1 MIPAFSA
8 AGVIPP
14 FVGDPA
20 SLGPRSPYA
29 VSVRDVVERF
39 ATSPNRWD
47 ILRGWLG
54 HRAAVHSLGL
64 VDGFQW
70 LDGSF
75 CERLI
80 HREPNDV
87 DLVTFLVKPPG
98 VDLRALIAAN
108 RKIFSSRL
116 TRMQYLCDAYFVEL
130 HDGKFAEPAVVSYW
144 YSLFSHRRDDL
155 TWKGI
160 LQVPLAPTNDADA
173 LNALT
178 LATTTLP
185 IPVAP

>member
-39 ATSPNRWD
+39 ATSPKRCD
-47 ILRGWLG
+47 ILRGWLS

-75 CERLI
+75 CERLL

-98 VDLRALIAAN
+98 VDLRTLIAAN
-108 RKIFSSRL
+108 RKIFSSRV

-130 HDGKFAEPAVVSYW
+130 HGGSSRNPPS
-144 YSLFSHRRDDL
+144 
-155 TWKGI
+155 
-160 LQVPLAPTNDADA
+160 
-173 LNALT
+173 
-178 LATTTLP
+178 
-185 IPVAP
+185 

>member
-14 FVGDPA
+14 FVGEPA

-29 VSVRDVVERF
+29 VGVRDVVERF
-39 ATSPNRWD
+39 ATSTKRCD

-64 VDGFQW
+64 TDGFQW

-80 HREPNDV
+80 QREPNDV
-87 DLVTFLVKPPG
+87 DLVTFFAKPPG

-108 RKIFSSRL
+108 RAIFRRGSRGLSTSATPTSYSFTTGSSRN
-116 TRMQYLCDAYFVEL
+116 
-130 HDGKFAEPAVVSYW
+130 PAS
-144 YSLFSHRRDDL
+144 
-155 TWKGI
+155 
-160 LQVPLAPTNDADA
+160 
-173 LNALT
+173 
-178 LATTTLP
+178 
-185 IPVAP
+185 

>member
-8 AGVIPP
+8 ANVIPP

-20 SLGPRSPYA
+20 ALGPRSPYT
-29 VSVRDVVERF
+29 VGVRDVVERF
-39 ATSPNRWD
+39 ATSPKRCE
-47 ILRGWLG
+47 ILRGWLS
-54 HRAAVHSLGL
+54 HRSAVHSLGL

-75 CERLI
+75 CERLP

-87 DLVTFLVKPPG
+87 DLVTFFVRPPG
-98 VDLRALIAAN
+98 ADLRSLIAAN
-108 RKIFSSRL
+108 RAIFVSRL
-116 TRMQYLCDAYFVEL
+116 TKKRYLCDAYFVEL
-130 HDGKFAEPAVVSYW
+130 HDGGFAEPGVVTYW

-160 LQVPLAPTNDADA
+160 LQVSLAPINDADA
-173 LNALT
+173 INALT
-178 LATTTLP
+178 LATVRLP
-185 IPVAP
+185 APAAP